1 MRSLASL
8 QDEPNALGGLVARTS
23 EGRDIQPGWI
33 EKDFW
38 VTEVIRSVARTQ
50 VADATLILKGGTSL
64 LKAHSLI
71 ERMSEDVDVL
81 LAYSKSPGRG
91 TREQALKAVHSDV
104 QAHLGLR
111 DAQIEKVGSA
121 EGTRRDIRYTYPG
134 AAAAGGLTAGV
145 LLELGIRGGPSPRGA
160 ATFRSMLAEYGLE
173 TGLVVE
179 SDYAE
184 LQEVTI
190 PALAPVRTL
199 VEKLSALHHLGIS
212 FPKSE
217 ARILRSGR
225 HLYDVTKLIRSPE
238 IARQLTEQGTTAAEL
253 AEDVERVSQEN
264 GWPYSKRPAQ
274 GFAASPMFDAASAS
288 ADSFEQAY
296 NDARDLV
303 FGSGVPGF
311 QECLECI
318 ADSASL
324 L

>member
-1 MRSLASL
+1 
-8 QDEPNALGGLVARTS
+8 
-23 EGRDIQPGWI
+23 
-33 EKDFW
+33 
-38 VTEVIRSVARTQ
+38 
-50 VADATLILKGGTSL
+50 
-64 LKAHSLI
+64 
-71 ERMSEDVDVL
+71 MSEDVDVL
-81 LAYSKSPGRG
+81 LAYSERPGRG

-104 QAHLGLR
+104 QAHLRLG
-111 DAQIEKVGSA
+111 DAQVEKVGSG

-134 AAAAGGLTAGV
+134 ATAAGGLTAGV

-173 TGLVVE
+173 AGLVVE
-179 SDYAE
+179 SDYDE

-190 PALAPVRTL
+190 PTLAPVRTL
-199 VEKLSALHHLGIS
+199 VEKLSALHHLGTS
-212 FPKSE
+212 FPESE
-217 ARILRSGR
+217 AEILRSGR
-225 HLYDVTKLIRSPE
+225 HLYDVTKLLRSPE
-238 IARQLTEQGTTAAEL
+238 VSQQLTEPGTTAAEL

-264 GWPYSKRPAQ
+264 GWLYSMRPDE
-274 GFAASPMFDAASAS
+274 GFAASPMFDPGSAS

-303 FGSGVPGF
+303 FGGVPGF